1 MLLEKIIFICVAIN
15 LVFTFWYIKS
25 ILRSSTR
32 PNMVSFFI
40 WSLAPFIAVF
50 LGYKSGGGISLLG
63 PFMSG
68 FVPLL
73 VFIFCLFKKDSFWKI
88 GLLDIFC
95 GILSLFAL
103 VCYIL
108 THNLWVSVLFA
119 IASDLLAYIPTFI
132 KTWKNPET
140 ENYFIYLGGIL
151 NNAVSLLILRDW
163 SFAIYAFSFYIVLAN
178 SFEILLIYRKKI
190 FKNKAHI

>member
-163 SFAIYAFSFYIVLAN
+163 SFAIYAFSFYIVLVN
-178 SFEILLIYRKKI
+178 SFEILLIYRKRIKKV
-190 FKNKAHI
+190 FYS